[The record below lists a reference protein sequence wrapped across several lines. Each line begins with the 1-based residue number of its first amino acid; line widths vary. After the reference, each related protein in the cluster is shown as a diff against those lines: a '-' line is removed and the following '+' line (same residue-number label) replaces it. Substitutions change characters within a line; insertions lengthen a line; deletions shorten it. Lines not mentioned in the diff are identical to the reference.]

1 VLIAFILFISD
12 IYHLRIAPMV
22 IIIIGMNFINIGM
35 NVVVDEIGL
44 IQDKALPEIVAIVA
58 KVIIGL
64 IILFSSMS
72 SI

>member
-1 VLIAFILFISD
+1 
-12 IYHLRIAPMV
+12 MV